1 MKEQYEIDNCN
12 MDRFAAWSGT
22 AGGWP
27 MAHYDLSNEYYGQLA
42 KNWTLFDRFHHS
54 AFEGHF

>member
-1 MKEQYEIDNCN
+1 

-42 KNWTLFDRFHHS
+42 KNWTLFDDFTIPRL
-54 AFEGHF
+54 EGHF